1 VRWLLGEDA
10 AGCAL
15 RLWTLPNLRAV
26 GVTVVG
32 FLGRGVA
39 DTLALDKQAK
49 GLGEFVRAR
58 EIDIPEE
65 FLT

>member
-1 VRWLLGEDA
+1 
-10 AGCAL
+10 
-15 RLWTLPNLRAV
+15 
-26 GVTVVG
+26 VTVVG

>member
-1 VRWLLGEDA
+1 LLGEDA

-15 RLWTLPNLRAV
+15 RVWTMPNLWAV